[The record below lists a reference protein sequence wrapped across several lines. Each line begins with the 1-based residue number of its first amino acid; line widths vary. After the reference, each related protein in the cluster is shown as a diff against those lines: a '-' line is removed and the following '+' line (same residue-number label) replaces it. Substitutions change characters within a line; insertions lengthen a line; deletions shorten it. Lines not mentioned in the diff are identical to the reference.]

1 MTPRSCRAT
10 SACSPS
16 TPAANPSGW
25 PSTTTAAGTSWTCPW
40 SRYEVFREVLLPPLL
55 ISNVVVQLLSQCQ
68 DPDYRPV
75 LAIHHKL
82 RRDNMHIYDE
92 LSTDKFFR

>member
-1 MTPRSCRAT
+1 MTTKFCGSFHNLQSRTFHQGGDPRLV
-10 SACSPS
+10 
-16 TPAANPSGW
+16 
-25 PSTTTAAGTSWTCPW
+25 GTFSKH
-40 SRYEVFREVLLPPLL
+40 SENVHEVLLPPLL

>member
-1 MTPRSCRAT
+1 M
-10 SACSPS
+10 
-16 TPAANPSGW
+16 
-25 PSTTTAAGTSWTCPW
+25 
-40 SRYEVFREVLLPPLL
+40 FREVLSTPLL